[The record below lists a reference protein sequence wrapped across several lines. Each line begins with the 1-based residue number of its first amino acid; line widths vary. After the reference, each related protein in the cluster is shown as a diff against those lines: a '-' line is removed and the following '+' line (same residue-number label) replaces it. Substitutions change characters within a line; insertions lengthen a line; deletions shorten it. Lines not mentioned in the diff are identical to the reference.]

1 MLEAGVLSR
10 KYSLIVVVT
19 FALCDASEPYY
30 LQQDLRIVILN
41 YVYTQDFLILV
52 IIIAIVK

>member
-10 KYSLIVVVT
+10 KYSPYSCRNFCI
-19 FALCDASEPYY
+19 LCDAREPYY

-41 YVYTQDFLILV
+41 YVYTQDFLDL
-52 IIIAIVK
+52 